1 MLFLSLFIFWII
13 LNAELSFEIMLLGL
27 FLCLAVYIL
36 SLKLLRKSLKDD
48 FAELLHLPCFL
59 LYFSLLI
66 YEIILSSLYVI
77 KVVLSPKLNID
88 PGLVEFEAGL
98 KKKKVQYFYATSIT
112 LTPSTYS
119 VGLRDGIFYVHYLDR
134 RRHDHQDCTLRE
146 KLKEIEGKLYD

>member
-36 SLKLLRKSLKDD
+36 SLKLLKKSLRDD
-48 FAELLHLPCFL
+48 FAELLHLPDFL
-59 LYFSLLI
+59 LYLVHLL

-77 KVVLSPKLNID
+77 KTILSPVPDID
-88 PGLVEFEAGL
+88 PGLVEFDGEL
-98 KKKKVQYFYATSIT
+98 KKKRTQYFYATSIT

-119 VGLRDGIFYVHYLDR
+119 VGLRDGVFYVHNLDI
-134 RRHDHQDCTLRE
+134 RRHHAKNSSLLRRIRR
-146 KLKEIEGKLYD
+146 IEEKLYD